1 MIRTFK
7 YRLYPTKAQV
17 QLINDQLFEAC
28 KLYNV
33 ALEQRIMAYRSA
45 KKYISYYDQAREVK
59 YLRAE
64 GLCKIINANSAYEV
78 LIKLDNTFKA
88 FRDRIKRG
96 QKPGFPR
103 FKPASRYNTLTY
115 QQYGN
120 GCKIRGNKFYL
131 QGIGEVCAKFH
142 RPVVGGIKMLQITR
156 RNNKFYASFACYTEI
171 SPLPKTNN
179 SLGIDMG
186 LESFAV
192 TSEGEF
198 IENPRY
204 YRTAQRKLRVLNR
217 SVSRK
222 HKGSVSRKKAVHLLA
237 KQHEKIANQRADFAH
252 KLSRK
257 IINENDI
264 ICIEDLNI
272 QGLAGG
278 MLAKSINDVAWG
290 IFFNFLIYKA
300 ESAGREVIKVDPRGT
315 SQRCC
320 QCGTVVKKDLSV
332 RHHHCPV
339 CGLSVHRDL
348 NSAKE
353 ILRLG
358 TDLSPLTWNTGSCV
372 GLEAD

>member
-1 MIRTFK
+1 MIRSFK
-7 YRLYPTKAQV
+7 YRLYPTKAQI

-33 ALEQRIMAYRSA
+33 ALEQRIMAYRSTR
-45 KKYISYYDQAREVK
+45 KFISFYDQAAELKVI
-59 YLRAE
+59 RAE
-64 GLCKIINANSAYEV
+64 GLCRLANHQVANAVLKKI
-78 LIKLDNTFKA
+78 DRA
-88 FRDRIKRG
+88 FADFFNRVKKG
-96 QKPGFPR
+96 QKAGFPR
-103 FKPASRYNTLTY
+103 FKPSARYNTLTY
-115 QQYGN
+115 IAYGN
-120 GCKIRGNKFYL
+120 GCKVRGKKLYL
-131 QGIGEVCAKFH
+131 QGIGEIIARFH
-142 RPVVGGIKMLQITR
+142 RPIEGAIKILQITR
-156 RNNKFYASFACYTEI
+156 KINKFYASFVCDTEI
-171 SPLPKTNN
+171 SPLPKIGN
-179 SLGIDMG
+179 SVGIDMG

-198 IENPRY
+198 IENPHFFKESE
-204 YRTAQRKLRVLNR
+204 RKLRVLNR

-222 HKGSVSRKKAVHLLA
+222 HKGSNSRKKAVHLLA

-257 IINENDI
+257 FINENDT

-272 QGLAGG
+272 QGLASS
-278 MLAKSINDVAWG
+278 MLAKSVNDVAWG

-300 ESAGREVIKVDPRGT
+300 ESAGREVIKVDPMGT

-339 CGLSVHRDL
+339 CGLSIHRDL

-358 TDLSPLTWNTGSCV
+358 TDLSPLT
-372 GLEAD
+372 